1 MKKRS
6 LQLIFTIFI
15 TILLITAVSAS
26 IKSNKKTYNTKESVY
41 VLSTVGVNDN
51 LCRSQNPPEKVKIHI
66 VEHKQNWNNGD
77 TFEDVRGEPNEIP
90 NSRFSNTK
98 IWNNPQTGN
107 YDLIVDCNE
116 NQAYDESSEPIYNE
130 GFLVIPKK
138 GQGSMATGH
147 RNPQNFEWQYDP
159 ETPILSK
166 EIFQIKLLAI
176 DEDIQLEN
184 ISLEIKSPQ
193 ETTNIEIYFDSNNN
207 GIIDTNDKL
216 ITKKESAKKSEIIS
230 LDYKIRQ
237 DIGENFLF
245 IFNNNENTLNGEY
258 NIKILSITGRGTLSE
273 KEISFFGNPL
283 ESNTMNVVDKKSC
296 IGEMVLELTPNP
308 MISNK
313 EVIAKITGLT
323 GCDDKKIKLKS
334 NECFVATGDIEE
346 CTLKSNT
353 CEIKIKGIKGRYF
366 ACIDKNND
374 NNYNGFGES
383 ISIDL
388 KLKEIKEEPK
398 YEEINTTNKE
408 SSKITGNVIG
418 NLDINN
424 PLLIILEITLLLILI
439 LLILIFYK
447 TLKPKTIES
456 IQDEKEDDSDLFE
469 EIKEEPEEEKDE
481 EDTKKSKKDSK
492 KK

>member
-6 LQLIFTIFI
+6 VQLILTIFI

-26 IKSNKKTYNTKESVY
+26 IKSNKKTYHTKESVY

-77 TFEDVRGEPNEIP
+77 PFEDVRGEPNEIP
-90 NSRFSNTK
+90 NSKFSNTK
-98 IWNNPQTGN
+98 IWNNPQTGT

-130 GFLVIPKK
+130 GFSIIPKK
-138 GQGSMATGH
+138 GQGSMTAGH
-147 RNPQNFEWQYDP
+147 KNPQDFEWQYDP

-166 EIFQIKLLAI
+166 EFFQIKLLAI

-207 GIIDTNDKL
+207 GILDTNDKL

-230 LDYKIRQ
+230 LNYKIRQ
-237 DIGENFLF
+237 DIDENFLF
-245 IFNNNENTLNGEY
+245 VFNNNENTPNGKY
-258 NIKILSITGRGTLSE
+258 SIKILSITGTGTLSE
-273 KEISFFGNPL
+273 KNIGFFGNPL

-296 IGEMVLELTPNP
+296 LGETILELTPNP
-308 MISNK
+308 ITSNE

-323 GCDDKKIKLKS
+323 GCDDKKIRLKS
-334 NECFVATGDIEE
+334 NECFVATGDLEE

-353 CEIKIKGIKGRYF
+353 CEIKIEGIGGKYF
-366 ACIDKNND
+366 ACIDKND
-374 NNYNGFGES
+374 DDNYNGFGES
-383 ISIDL
+383 TSVDL
-388 KLKEIKEEPK
+388 KLKEIKEEPENK
-398 YEEINTTNKE
+398 EIDTTNKE

-418 NLDINN
+418 NLDMNN

-456 IQDEKEDDSDLFE
+456 TQDKKEDDSDLFE
-469 EIKEEPEEEKDE
+469 EIKEEPKEKKDKK
-481 EDTKKSKKDSK
+481 DTKEDSK